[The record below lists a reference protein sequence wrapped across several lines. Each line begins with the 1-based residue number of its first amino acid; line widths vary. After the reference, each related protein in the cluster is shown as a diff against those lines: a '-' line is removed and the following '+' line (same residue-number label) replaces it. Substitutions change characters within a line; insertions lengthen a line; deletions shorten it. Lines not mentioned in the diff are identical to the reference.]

1 MALSPNGMAS
11 SPSRHKPFPA
21 HTCCARLLY
30 EHHGDAAQETLSLK
44 SGVLVL
50 VQGERM
56 AAEGWCWCCSEG
68 QNGMLPTNYLKP
80 AGSKSFRARVLFDF
94 EAGDEGELTCS
105 IGAVLQLL
113 PSVSDPEGWCTAML
127 RRQQGLVPQAYVQP
141 MDEGRWPVDESHESP
156 QPVLPSPRQNTEAL
170 QRARDL
176 AAQRSPRA
184 SPRAQPQPTKA
195 PASSKPLAHLQSPRA
210 SQQNAAALQ
219 AARELAAQRSPRAQ
233 PQPRAQLQPTTQPAP
248 HPQNAQALQAAREL
262 AAQRSPRATAPTT
275 RPRPALQQQE
285 EEQAQLHRQ
294 LQLAQQQQSA
304 TARAAATVA
313 AGVAMARAELRANFR
328 GGGRGAGGCG
338 CGAPSAAAPPR
349 VGKGSGGQMVQPRG
363 GRLDGAVRAPPRDF
377 EPEEAMRLIFELGLS
392 IAEARRGEDTERSYS
407 QFRLL
412 KAQLR
417 IWSLWEEAR
426 PKRELAAAVI
436 VQAALRGLLA
446 RSRCRLA
453 LGETRQRRQNANAA
467 ATSIQAQKR
476 AAQARELVARR
487 RAAISIQRVLRGQ
500 RSRRACG
507 AARTRPAQK
516 GGLLRKLSF
525 GRLRGKKGDK
535 RLESPT
541 IARQG
546 SPARRGSRGRSLS
559 FDKWQTPSRG
569 GGGRSGGGGLAGP
582 AGLTGLGGGLGGDG
596 GSGGGGGGRGG
607 GRGSNLRPP
616 LNARPPTQSFEEQ
629 LRRGPLMSGLQP
641 SERREPELQRA
652 TSFGN
657 RMPARSLP
665 QSEKLGRRD
674 ERRTSLDADG
684 VSPAGLDFAGGV
696 DLRRASELMDFSPR
710 RRSDEKKNVY

>member
-1 MALSPNGMAS
+1 MPMHMHCIYIDTVQYIYMQVHRVLRPKTVDHNVCMAVSPNGMAS
-11 SPSRHKPFPA
+11 SPSRHKPFPP

-30 EHHGDAAQETLSLK
+30 EHHGDVAQETLALK

-56 AAEGWCWCCSEG
+56 APEGWCWCCSEG
-68 QNGMLPTNYLKP
+68 QNGMLPMNYLKP

-105 IGAVLQLL
+105 AGDVLQLL

-127 RRQQGLVPQAYVQP
+127 RRQQGLVPQAYAHPV
-141 MDEGRWPVDESHESP
+141 DEGRWPVDESHESP
-156 QPVLPSPRQNTEAL
+156 QPALPSPRQFAQNTEAL

-195 PASSKPLAHLQSPRA
+195 PASLKPRAHPQSPRA
-210 SQQNAAALQ
+210 SQNAA
-219 AARELAAQRSPRAQ
+219 
-233 PQPRAQLQPTTQPAP
+233 
-248 HPQNAQALQAAREL
+248 ALQAAREL

-275 RPRPALQQQE
+275 RPRPAALQQQE
-285 EEQAQLHRQ
+285 EEQVQLHRK
-294 LQLAQQQQSA
+294 LQLAQQQQVA

-313 AGVAMARAELRANFR
+313 AEEAVARAELRA
-328 GGGRGAGGCG
+328 
-338 CGAPSAAAPPR
+338 APQPRR
-349 VGKGSGGQMVQPRG
+349 VGNGSGGRMVQPRG

-392 IAEARRGEDTERSYS
+392 IAEARRGEATERSYS

-417 IWSLWEEAR
+417 VWSLWEEAR

-436 VQAALRGLLA
+436 VQAAVRGLLA
-446 RSRCRLA
+446 RSCCRLA

-467 ATSIQAQKR
+467 AASIQAQKR

-507 AARTRPAQK
+507 AARTRPVQK
-516 GGLLRKLSF
+516 SGLLRKLSF

-535 RLESPT
+535 RRESPA
-541 IARQG
+541 IARQE

-559 FDKWQTPSRG
+559 FDKWETETASRG
-569 GGGRSGGGGLAGP
+569 GGGRSGGGGLAGSL
-582 AGLTGLGGGLGGDG
+582 GGSLGGDLGGGGGGGG
-596 GSGGGGGGRGG
+596 GSGGGGGGGGGSGRGG

-641 SERREPELQRA
+641 SERREPGLQRA

-665 QSEKLGRRD
+665 QSDKIGRRD
-674 ERRTSLDADG
+674 ERRTSLGADG

-710 RRSDEKKNVY
+710 RR